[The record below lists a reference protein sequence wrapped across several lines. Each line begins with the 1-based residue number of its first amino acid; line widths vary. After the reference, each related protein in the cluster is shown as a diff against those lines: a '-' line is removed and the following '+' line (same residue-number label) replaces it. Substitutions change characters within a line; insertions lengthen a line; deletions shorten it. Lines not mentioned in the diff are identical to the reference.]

1 MTSYDLAE
9 RLGIGQATV
18 VRFSKKLGYR
28 MFGEMIDDAK
38 NSVGESTSEII
49 ESDTPSDILD
59 KLEKRTCDII
69 QSIRQSNDAECFAR
83 AAKLIDGA
91 RNIVCYGYTTSN
103 LFASYLCELLIE
115 IGKGALCESNANLT
129 KRRVFQLDSERDV
142 VIIVSKSG
150 EKSESVGIAEYAKS
164 RGIPVIAISNAG
176 KSPLVEIADVHIKVL
191 EISDRSVPSAS
202 MGRMPGSSMR
212 PRCSLH
218 ACSSA
223 TRRCI
228 VGSMATTSS
237 PHSRSENRVWTRLDG
252 AGRASVLLKPATWVA
267 PVVGLDRDAIREV
280 PIPCRDAVFPICPF
294 EVWGIGILAGNQTGC
309 PSLPPM
315 VGAAGLEP
323 ARVPHVLLGT
333 RVCRFRHTPLRYN
346 QIG

>member
-1 MTSYDLAE
+1 MFSTKVNSLYTKLTMTEKKIADYLIINGADVGGMTSYDLAE

-38 NSVGESTSEII
+38 NSVGESASEII

-115 IGKGALCESNANLT
+115 IGKGALCESNAILT

-202 MGRMPGSSMR
+202 MGTDAGVIYAAEV
-212 PRCSLH
+212 LA
-218 ACSSA
+218 ACVFQCNQKVY
-223 TRRCI
+223 RRQYGNNI
-228 VGSMATTSS
+228 VAAF
-237 PHSRSENRVWTRLDG
+237 SER
-252 AGRASVLLKPATWVA
+252 K
-267 PVVGLDRDAIREV
+267 
-280 PIPCRDAVFPICPF
+280 
-294 EVWGIGILAGNQTGC
+294 
-309 PSLPPM
+309 
-315 VGAAGLEP
+315 
-323 ARVPHVLLGT
+323 
-333 RVCRFRHTPLRYN
+333 
-346 QIG
+346 

>member
-1 MTSYDLAE
+1 MFSTKVNSLYTKLTMTEKKIADYLIINGADVGGMTSYDLAE

-18 VRFSKKLGYR
+18 VRFSKKFGYR

-115 IGKGALCESNANLT
+115 IGKGALCESNAILT

-202 MGRMPGSSMR
+202 MGTDAGVIYAAEV
-212 PRCSLH
+212 LA
-218 ACSSA
+218 ACVFQCNQKVY
-223 TRRCI
+223 RRQYGNNI
-228 VGSMATTSS
+228 VAAF
-237 PHSRSENRVWTRLDG
+237 SER
-252 AGRASVLLKPATWVA
+252 K
-267 PVVGLDRDAIREV
+267 
-280 PIPCRDAVFPICPF
+280 
-294 EVWGIGILAGNQTGC
+294 
-309 PSLPPM
+309 
-315 VGAAGLEP
+315 
-323 ARVPHVLLGT
+323 
-333 RVCRFRHTPLRYN
+333 
-346 QIG
+346 

>member
-1 MTSYDLAE
+1 MFSTKVNSLYTKLTMTEKKIADYLIINGADVGGMTSYDLAE

-115 IGKGALCESNANLT
+115 IGKGALCESNAILT

-202 MGRMPGSSMR
+202 MGTDAGVIYAAEV
-212 PRCSLH
+212 LA
-218 ACSSA
+218 ACVFQCNQKVY
-223 TRRCI
+223 RRQYGNNI
-228 VGSMATTSS
+228 VAAF
-237 PHSRSENRVWTRLDG
+237 SER
-252 AGRASVLLKPATWVA
+252 K
-267 PVVGLDRDAIREV
+267 
-280 PIPCRDAVFPICPF
+280 
-294 EVWGIGILAGNQTGC
+294 
-309 PSLPPM
+309 
-315 VGAAGLEP
+315 
-323 ARVPHVLLGT
+323 
-333 RVCRFRHTPLRYN
+333 
-346 QIG
+346 

>member
-1 MTSYDLAE
+1 MFSTKVNSLYTKLTMTEKKIADYLIINGADVGGMTSYDLAE

-115 IGKGALCESNANLT
+115 IGKGALCESNAILT

-164 RGIPVIAISNAG
+164 HGIPVIAISNAG

-202 MGRMPGSSMR
+202 MGTDAGVIYAAEV
-212 PRCSLH
+212 LA
-218 ACSSA
+218 ACVFQCNQKVY
-223 TRRCI
+223 RRQYGNNI
-228 VGSMATTSS
+228 VAAF
-237 PHSRSENRVWTRLDG
+237 SER
-252 AGRASVLLKPATWVA
+252 K
-267 PVVGLDRDAIREV
+267 
-280 PIPCRDAVFPICPF
+280 
-294 EVWGIGILAGNQTGC
+294 
-309 PSLPPM
+309 
-315 VGAAGLEP
+315 
-323 ARVPHVLLGT
+323 
-333 RVCRFRHTPLRYN
+333 
-346 QIG
+346 

>member
-1 MTSYDLAE
+1 MFSTKVNSLYTKLTMTEKKIADYLIINGADVGGMTSYDLAE

-38 NSVGESTSEII
+38 NSMGESTSEII

-115 IGKGALCESNANLT
+115 IGKGALCESNAILT

-202 MGRMPGSSMR
+202 MGTDAGVIYAAEV
-212 PRCSLH
+212 LA
-218 ACSSA
+218 ACVFQCNQKVY
-223 TRRCI
+223 RRQYGNNI
-228 VGSMATTSS
+228 VAAF
-237 PHSRSENRVWTRLDG
+237 SER
-252 AGRASVLLKPATWVA
+252 K
-267 PVVGLDRDAIREV
+267 
-280 PIPCRDAVFPICPF
+280 
-294 EVWGIGILAGNQTGC
+294 
-309 PSLPPM
+309 
-315 VGAAGLEP
+315 
-323 ARVPHVLLGT
+323 
-333 RVCRFRHTPLRYN
+333 
-346 QIG
+346 

>member
-1 MTSYDLAE
+1 MFSTKVNSLYTKLTMTEKKIADYLIINGADVGGMTSYDLAE

-49 ESDTPSDILD
+49 ESDTPSDILE

-115 IGKGALCESNANLT
+115 IGKGALCESNAILT

-202 MGRMPGSSMR
+202 MGTDAGVIYAAEV
-212 PRCSLH
+212 LA
-218 ACSSA
+218 ACVFQCNQKVY
-223 TRRCI
+223 RRQYGNNI
-228 VGSMATTSS
+228 VAAF
-237 PHSRSENRVWTRLDG
+237 SER
-252 AGRASVLLKPATWVA
+252 K
-267 PVVGLDRDAIREV
+267 
-280 PIPCRDAVFPICPF
+280 
-294 EVWGIGILAGNQTGC
+294 
-309 PSLPPM
+309 
-315 VGAAGLEP
+315 
-323 ARVPHVLLGT
+323 
-333 RVCRFRHTPLRYN
+333 
-346 QIG
+346 

>member
-1 MTSYDLAE
+1 MFSTKVNSLYTKLTMTEKKIADYLIINGADVGGMTSYDLAE

-115 IGKGALCESNANLT
+115 IGKGALCESNAILT
-129 KRRVFQLDSERDV
+129 KRRVLRLDSERDV

-202 MGRMPGSSMR
+202 MGTDAGVIYAAEV
-212 PRCSLH
+212 LA
-218 ACSSA
+218 ACVFQCNQKVY
-223 TRRCI
+223 RRQYGNNI
-228 VGSMATTSS
+228 VAAF
-237 PHSRSENRVWTRLDG
+237 SER
-252 AGRASVLLKPATWVA
+252 K
-267 PVVGLDRDAIREV
+267 
-280 PIPCRDAVFPICPF
+280 
-294 EVWGIGILAGNQTGC
+294 
-309 PSLPPM
+309 
-315 VGAAGLEP
+315 
-323 ARVPHVLLGT
+323 
-333 RVCRFRHTPLRYN
+333 
-346 QIG
+346 

>member
-1 MTSYDLAE
+1 MFSTKVNSLYTKLTMTEKKIADYLIINGADVGGMTSYDLAE

-59 KLEKRTCDII
+59 NLEKRTCDII

-115 IGKGALCESNANLT
+115 IGKGALCESNAILT

-202 MGRMPGSSMR
+202 MGTDAGVIYAAEV
-212 PRCSLH
+212 LA
-218 ACSSA
+218 ACVFQCNQKVY
-223 TRRCI
+223 RRQYGNNI
-228 VGSMATTSS
+228 VAAF
-237 PHSRSENRVWTRLDG
+237 SER
-252 AGRASVLLKPATWVA
+252 K
-267 PVVGLDRDAIREV
+267 
-280 PIPCRDAVFPICPF
+280 
-294 EVWGIGILAGNQTGC
+294 
-309 PSLPPM
+309 
-315 VGAAGLEP
+315 
-323 ARVPHVLLGT
+323 
-333 RVCRFRHTPLRYN
+333 
-346 QIG
+346 

>member
-1 MTSYDLAE
+1 MFSTKVNSLYTKLTMTEKKIADYLIINGADVGGMTSYDLAE

-91 RNIVCYGYTTSN
+91 RSIVCYGYTTSN

-115 IGKGALCESNANLT
+115 IGKGALCESNAILT

-202 MGRMPGSSMR
+202 MGTDVGVVYAAEV
-212 PRCSLH
+212 LA
-218 ACSSA
+218 ACVFQCNQKVY
-223 TRRCI
+223 RRQYGNNI
-228 VGSMATTSS
+228 VAAF
-237 PHSRSENRVWTRLDG
+237 SER
-252 AGRASVLLKPATWVA
+252 K
-267 PVVGLDRDAIREV
+267 
-280 PIPCRDAVFPICPF
+280 
-294 EVWGIGILAGNQTGC
+294 
-309 PSLPPM
+309 
-315 VGAAGLEP
+315 
-323 ARVPHVLLGT
+323 
-333 RVCRFRHTPLRYN
+333 
-346 QIG
+346 